1 MPAEANRTAA
11 ANHLQSDWGGCSVSF
26 QGWPGTTAAVAKD
39 KKQIMADAVGAKKI
53 GASVPKF
60 DTKHP
65 TYKALTRIK
74 GQIRDLWE
82 AFTLDWVED
91 GVRLIRQD
99 RVAAFNEKLAPLAAE
114 LDAARDAFAEC
125 YPTLVEDAQQ
135 DNGDLFDRSVYL
147 QDFEG
152 AYTFKVDYPTLT
164 APAWL
169 KDFSPNLY
177 AEQSAKI
184 AARFDAAVGLAED
197 MFAEELAKMVDFLQR
212 KLQGLDD
219 GTEKRLH
226 HTAIDNLRAFFDSF
240 RTMNLHSSAELDRI
254 VAQAEEA
261 ISGNNLIGGKP
272 LTKDELRD
280 SASLRADVRTRLS
293 AVSAT
298 LEGMMTAKPRR
309 AINRRKPV
317 ETAPDA
323 NEPGDTTAE

>member
-1 MPAEANRTAA
+1 MTLTEELSIMPETANRTAA

-26 QGWPGTTAAVAKD
+26 IGWPGTTAAVAKD

-74 GQIRDLWE
+74 GQIRDHWE

-114 LDAARDAFAEC
+114 LDAARDAIAEC

-164 APAWL
+164 APPSSIITTGGSPLPGRQAPCRAGISSRYPRNESTAFPAMRGRFSTIRIWKSSRRISSMTL
-169 KDFSPNLY
+169 KEKKRGRMITRLLCASILVVGSLTLTLWSLSTSHP
-177 AEQSAKI
+177 ET
-184 AARFDAAVGLAED
+184 GLALCLAL
-197 MFAEELAKMVDFLQR
+197 FALGV
-212 KLQGLDD
+212 
-219 GTEKRLH
+219 TW
-226 HTAIDNLRAFFDSF
+226 
-240 RTMNLHSSAELDRI
+240 
-254 VAQAEEA
+254 
-261 ISGNNLIGGKP
+261 
-272 LTKDELRD
+272 
-280 SASLRADVRTRLS
+280 
-293 AVSAT
+293 
-298 LEGMMTAKPRR
+298 
-309 AINRRKPV
+309 
-317 ETAPDA
+317 
-323 NEPGDTTAE
+323 